1 MGLGSAPHDRPWQGG
16 RSTKRSVPLP
26 VEDALLSRSCHI
38 DEILSGPPPE
48 ALDEV
53 YAAWE
58 RAQVPL
64 LDSLELAFA
73 SEPALGRAWGE
84 LRLPDGTCVASLAAH
99 EALAIA
105 CGDVMMLPAPA
116 FAA

>member
-1 MGLGSAPHDRPWQGG
+1 
-16 RSTKRSVPLP
+16 VPFLSKMP
-26 VEDALLSRSCHI
+26 LMSRSHPM
-38 DEILSGPPPE
+38 DEVLAGPPPE

-64 LDSLELAFA
+64 LDSLELTFA

-84 LRLPDGTCVASLAAH
+84 LRTPDGTCIASLRAC
-99 EALAIA
+99 EAIALA
-105 CGDVMMLPAPA
+105 CGDAEMLPAPA
-116 FAA
+116 FA